1 MARTRSGGP
10 RTIAGKTRS
19 SLNALRH
26 GLATR
31 HQSAPP
37 DAVDRLAQAIC
48 GGKDEA
54 ELLAAARAIAETSFV
69 LHAIRRQKIIAI
81 ERLKDAT
88 ATALCKGDNSF
99 ILAKARFLEAWIAYR
114 EIRKL
119 VPQVMKKYDVK
130 IPHTDLNGDIVPVE
144 IKALVEE
151 PTDEEQERALEFARR
166 EILRQQRNEYE
177 AVEGAIPDLIRM
189 ERYERRAWSRQKRA
203 ICEFLNIK
211 FTRNLLA
218 MVATK
223 ARDDAVGRDPMA
235 KI

>member
-1 MARTRSGGP
+1 MTKMAGTRSGGP

-31 HQSAPP
+31 LPRQTAPP

-48 GGKDEA
+48 GGKDDA

-69 LHAIRRQKIIAI
+69 LHAIRQQKIIAI

-88 ATALCKGDNSF
+88 AIALRKGDNSF

-114 EIRKL
+114 EIQKL
-119 VPQVMKKYDVK
+119 VPQVMKKYEVK
-130 IPHTDLNGDIVPVE
+130 IPHTDLDGDIVPVE

-151 PTDEEQERALEFARR
+151 PTDEEQERALEFARC
-166 EILRQQRNEYE
+166 EIQRRQRNEYD
-177 AVEGAIPDLIRM
+177 AVEGAIPDLIRL

-203 ICEFLNIK
+203 IQQFVLIK
-211 FTRNLLA
+211 FNCA
-218 MVATK
+218 MAA
-223 ARDDAVGRDPMA
+223 ARQMPTT
-235 KI
+235 